1 MITYFITIILISLID
16 LLLAPIRLLP
26 DATLNPNIG
35 SAFSVVGGYFAVMN
49 SIFPIATLLAVLA
62 AVLIVEGG
70 IFLYK
75 IIYWLIKKIPTIS

>member
-1 MITYFITIILISLID
+1 
-16 LLLAPIRLLP
+16 
-26 DATLNPNIG
+26 
-35 SAFSVVGGYFAVMN
+35 
-49 SIFPIATLLAVLA
+49 VLA